1 MRNMKVQYNDSEYK
15 DDSVL
20 KVLKSL
26 DPQISEQYEIAKQSQ
41 IIDGLKELQIDVSN
55 ALP

>member
-41 IIDGLKELQIDVSN
+41 IIDGLKEL
-55 ALP
+55 

>member
-26 DPQISEQYEIAKQSQ
+26 DPQISEQYEIAK
-41 IIDGLKELQIDVSN
+41 
-55 ALP
+55 